1 MELKNLLAKLKQ
13 KPEKPE
19 HFFAL
24 EIDDDSVKSAV
35 WTVFNN
41 QTKVVKLGSSQK
53 WDGTKPENL
62 LSAVD
67 KSISDTSDSEE
78 IEPSGAIF
86 GLPKSWIE
94 KDSINSEKK
103 KFLKIVCEQ
112 LEIKPLG
119 FVATTTALIKYF
131 RIQEGTPPSA
141 IFLQIDSGELNLVLV
156 KLGKIIGTELIGRS
170 DDLGADVEE
179 GLSRFDKIDN
189 LPARMVLFDGK
200 VDFEE
205 AKQQLV
211 SYNWQERL
219 PFIHFPKVEVL
230 PDDVSIKAVALA
242 GGSEVA
248 KSLGF
253 TIKSPDKKDKFKDKS
268 KEPTTASGLGFISNK
283 DIAETSLDK
292 PKVESSQLKPD
303 KLEHETAEPKPSS
316 QEIKPTQTQSYKK
329 TFSSFYKSI
338 FKKIS
343 SFKKRL
349 SPVPGKKLPNL
360 LVFITAGFIILLIA
374 LFSLFWYLP
383 KATVAIFVEPKT
395 LDENLT
401 LTIDSQ
407 IDSIDLEDFTLPGE
421 SLDIS
426 VSGKKTISTTGKALV
441 GDKAQGDII
450 IYNKTNQSKT
460 FSTDTILIGPDS
472 LAFTLDEETTVASS
486 SSEEVEEDGVEKIIT
501 TPGQSQA
508 SITAKSIGPEA
519 NFSSGTRFSFKQFSD
534 DDYYAKTP
542 NGLSNGSAREIK
554 AVSDDDKQNL
564 LKNLAQDLKL
574 KAEEQ
579 LHQQVG
585 SDRTLVDVHIEDK
598 LISKQFNHDVD
609 EEADS
614 LTLEA
619 KLEYTALS
627 YSQNDF
633 DILLQQAVK
642 EKIPDNFQLSETSE
656 TNIEPAEMEKN
667 NTAVID
673 VTFKAKLIPKLDF
686 AEIKKNLTGRYPS
699 IIQEYLAT
707 LPNFVRADIII
718 KPNLP
723 KKLKTL
729 PRVSKNIF
737 IEVKSSL

>member
-1 MELKNLLAKLKQ
+1 MELKSLLTKLKK
-13 KPEKPE
+13 KPEKSE
-19 HFFAL
+19 YFFAL

-35 WTVFNN
+35 WTVSEN

-62 LSAVD
+62 LPAVD
-67 KSISDTSDSEE
+67 KSISDTVNSQET
-78 IEPSGAIF
+78 EPSGAIF

-94 KDSINSEKK
+94 GDSINSEKK

-141 IFLQIDSGELNLVLV
+141 IFLQVDSGELNLVLV
-156 KLGKIIGTELIGRS
+156 KLGKIIGTESVGRS

-189 LPARMVLFDGK
+189 LPARMVLFDGQ

-211 SYNWQERL
+211 SYDWQERL

-253 TIKSPDKKDKFKDKS
+253 TIKSPDKKDKSKVETKLSVKKS
-268 KEPTTASGLGFISNK
+268 AASLGFMSNK
-283 DIAETSLDK
+283 DIAETSL
-292 PKVESSQLKPD
+292 PEPEPEVEPEQ
-303 KLEHETAEPKPSS
+303 ETAEPLP
-316 QEIKPTQTQSYKK
+316 QEIKSEPSQSPPVFKK
-329 TFSSFYKSI
+329 TFSSFYKFI
-338 FKKIS
+338 FNLFS

-349 SPVPGKKLPNL
+349 SPIPGKKLPNL
-360 LVFITAGFIILLIA
+360 LVFIAAGFIILLIT
-374 LFSLFWYLP
+374 LFALFWYLP

-407 IDSIDLEDFTLPGE
+407 IDSIDLENFTLPGE

-441 GDKAQGDII
+441 GDAAKGGII

-460 FSTDTILIGPDS
+460 FSAGTILIGSDN
-472 LAFTLDEETTVASS
+472 LVFTLDEDTNVASS
-486 SSEEVEEDGVEKIIT
+486 SAEDTESDEGEEITIIT
-501 TPGQSQA
+501 SGQGQA
-508 SITAKSIGPEA
+508 SVTAKSIGPEA

-542 NGLSNGSAREIK
+542 NGLTGGSAREVK
-554 AVSDDDKQNL
+554 AVSDNDKQNL

-585 SDRTLVDVHIEDK
+585 SDRTLVDVQIEDK

-609 EEADS
+609 EETDN

-633 DILLQQAVK
+633 DILLKQAVK
-642 EKIPDNFQLSETSE
+642 EKIPDDFQLSETSE
-656 TNIEPAEMEKN
+656 TDMEPAEMQKN

-673 VTFKAKLIPKLDF
+673 ITFKARLIPKLDF
-686 AEIKKNLTGRYPS
+686 TEIKKNLTGRYPS

-729 PRVSKNIF
+729 PHVSKNIF